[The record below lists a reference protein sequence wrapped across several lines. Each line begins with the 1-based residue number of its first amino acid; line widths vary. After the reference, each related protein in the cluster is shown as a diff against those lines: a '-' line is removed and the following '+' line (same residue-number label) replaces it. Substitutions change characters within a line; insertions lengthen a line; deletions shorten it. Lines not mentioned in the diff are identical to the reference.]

1 MGMRA
6 FTSHVVLAIVAL
18 IATPALFADGTG
30 LSQAEQRI
38 FQLANEARKDAGVE
52 PLAWNEQAA
61 KAARAHAKSM
71 AEKQALSHQFSGE
84 AALRDR
90 MGALG
95 LRFDAAAE
103 NVADA
108 ETADEAHDALMHSP
122 PHRENLLNPKYNS
135 LGVGVAEKNGQIYVV
150 QDFAHAIASQTADQ
164 VEDSIIADFNRLRAS
179 HGLQPVVT
187 FKSEDLRKLACTGK
201 RQTIHARDVLA
212 ANPSASRV
220 LAFTLTDP
228 SKFPDSLLDA
238 SHDAVRRMNIGA
250 CFAPSSSTSY
260 AAFWVVATMYR

>member
-1 MGMRA
+1 MRV
-6 FTSHVVLAIVAL
+6 FTSHIVLAIIAL
-18 IATPALFADGTG
+18 IAAPALFAAGADLG
-30 LSQAEQRI
+30 QAEQRI
-38 FQLANEARKDAGVE
+38 FQLANQARKDAGVE
-52 PLAWNEQAA
+52 PLAWNEQTAE
-61 KAARAHAKSM
+61 AARDHAKLM
-71 AEKQALSHQFSGE
+71 VEKQALSHQFPGE

-90 MGALG
+90 MGAVG

-108 ETADEAHDALMHSP
+108 ESADEAHDALMHSP

-135 LGVGVAEKNGQIYVV
+135 LGVGVAEKNGQLYVV
-150 QDFAHAIASQTADQ
+150 QDFAHAIASQSADQ
-164 VEDSIIADFNRLRAS
+164 LEDSIIADFNRLRAS

-187 FKSEDLRKLACTGK
+187 FKSEDLRKLACSGK
-201 RQTIHARDVLA
+201 QQAVHARDVLA
-212 ANPSASRV
+212 TNPSASRV
-220 LAFTLTDP
+220 FAFTVTDP
-228 SKFPDSLLDA
+228 SKLPDSLLDA